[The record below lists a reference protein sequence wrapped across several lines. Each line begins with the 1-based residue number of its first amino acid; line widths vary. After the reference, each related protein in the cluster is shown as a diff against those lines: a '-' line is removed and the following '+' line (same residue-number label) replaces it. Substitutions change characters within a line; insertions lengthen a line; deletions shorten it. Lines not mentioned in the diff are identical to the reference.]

1 MHYIRI
7 RNHIIDLKEIC
18 HAYPYL
24 DRLVIVF
31 KNGTNTEIIFN
42 DYEKRDAELNYLWLA
57 LTNMKQ

>member
-7 RNHIIDLKEIC
+7 KNHIIDLKEIC

-24 DRLVIVF
+24 DRLVIAF

-42 DYEKRDAELNYLWLA
+42 EYEKKRLRIELFVA
-57 LTNMKQ
+57 RSH